1 MHTEPLTKKKFLDW
15 IDFEQNPYHPFVW
28 IRGEPEIGENVY
40 LGFFSV
46 INAKASSIEIG
57 DNCDI
62 APMVMINCADSHRKC
77 LGLTNEVDRTPIKLE
92 HNVFVGGGA
101 IIKPGSEVGHHTVV
115 GAGETVSGRI
125 PPYSLVVDGTV
136 NKGYYQTAVRNA

>member
-1 MHTEPLTKKKFLDW
+1 MDNEPLTKEEFLDW

-28 IRGEPEIGENVY
+28 IRGEPDIGEDVY

-46 INAKASSIEIG
+46 VNAKSSSIEIG

-62 APMVMINCADSHRKC
+62 APMVMINCADSHGKC
-77 LGLTNEVDRTPIKLE
+77 LGLTDEVDRTPIKLE
-92 HNVFVGGGA
+92 NNVFVGAGA
-101 IIKPGSEVGHHTVV
+101 IIKPGSIVGHHTVI
-115 GAGETVSGRI
+115 GAGETVSGTI

-136 NKGYYQTAVRNA
+136 KNGYYEAAVENA